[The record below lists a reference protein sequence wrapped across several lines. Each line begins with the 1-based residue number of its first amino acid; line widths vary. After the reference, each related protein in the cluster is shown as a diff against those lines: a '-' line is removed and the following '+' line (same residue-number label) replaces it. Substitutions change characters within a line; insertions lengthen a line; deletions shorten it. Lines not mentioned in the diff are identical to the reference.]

1 MGSIGNTWIEETLI
15 IQNDPVG
22 GILHSTSDSWRTG
35 VQNTDQVGITQK
47 DTDNTRGHEPR
58 VVEGI
63 SSNPHMSSVTLASP
77 SLSPSPSCSLSPC
90 ISFFTWPKGPIPLG
104 IFCCI
109 PRHNAYSVILW
120 YQPLRRVEGGGVME
134 PSSYVLLKLSW
145 SKSKL
150 ECNSPRPIHVIPMV
164 TTKKR
169 AIEYTQKE
177 MR

>member
-1 MGSIGNTWIEETLI
+1 
-15 IQNDPVG
+15 
-22 GILHSTSDSWRTG
+22 
-35 VQNTDQVGITQK
+35 
-47 DTDNTRGHEPR
+47 
-58 VVEGI
+58 
-63 SSNPHMSSVTLASP
+63 
-77 SLSPSPSCSLSPC
+77 
-90 ISFFTWPKGPIPLG
+90 
-104 IFCCI
+104 
-109 PRHNAYSVILW
+109 
-120 YQPLRRVEGGGVME
+120 ME